1 MIVRRD
7 LQDEMR
13 NFILDQQTA
22 DRLLTGRI
30 EPDDAPPGYAEVAA
44 LLRASACLTSVDPE
58 RELATVTAMAEEIRS
73 HPSADAPGHG
83 RAPMKR
89 LTRAKITALVVGGT
103 LMATTGLAFAGAL
116 PAPVQGVASTMLA
129 KIGITVPGPDPHAG
143 THPDS
148 HGPSGADAASSA
160 SPGSRP
166 TDTKGAQISNLA
178 RTTAAMGVAKGAIIS
193 SAASDGMSQAGTHG
207 QAGTQHGQASTQ
219 HGQASTQHGQ
229 ASTQHG
235 QAGSDHGR
243 SHPVH

>member
-7 LQDEMR
+7 LEDEMR
-13 NFILDQQTA
+13 NFILDHQTA
-22 DRLLTGRI
+22 DRLLAGRI
-30 EPDDAPPGYAEVAA
+30 EPDDAPPGYTEVAA
-44 LLRASACLTSVDPE
+44 LLRASTWLPSVEPE

-73 HPSADAPGHG
+73 RPAVNAPGHG
-83 RAPMKR
+83 RPPMKR
-89 LTRAKITALVVGGT
+89 LVRARTTALVIGGT

-116 PAPVQGVASTMLA
+116 PDPAQGVAAAMLA

-148 HGPSGADAASSA
+148 HGQSGADASSSA

-166 TDTKGAQISNLA
+166 TDTKGYRISNLA
-178 RTTAAMGVAKGAIIS
+178 RTAAAMGVAKGAIIS
-193 SAASDGMSQAGTHG
+193 SAASDGKSQAGTHG
-207 QAGTQHGQASTQ
+207 QAGTP

-235 QAGSDHGR
+235 QAGSDNGR